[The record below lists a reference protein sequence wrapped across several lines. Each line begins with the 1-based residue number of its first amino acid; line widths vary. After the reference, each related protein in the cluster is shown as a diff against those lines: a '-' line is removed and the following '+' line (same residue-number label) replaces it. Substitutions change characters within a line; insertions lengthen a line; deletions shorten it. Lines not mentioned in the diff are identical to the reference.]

1 MLRDLTGQKKVDPQT
16 VIAAIKSL
24 QQKGWEVNPHTV
36 ADEAKIPRSAVYR
49 NAELME
55 LINRARNEAAGEPA
69 AADLS
74 ARVKEL
80 EKRNAQLEEQLRH
93 LEAEY
98 QSLAA
103 SSQDAWQQGYQAG
116 LAEGRA
122 EAASASPGEQTS
134 AGFYAHAGD
143 KEAVAGMPADKP
155 ESPAAG
161 QAEAAEAAESYA
173 VPEIDFSAPASEGEY
188 VSQEWLEQQGA
199 AAGAHEE
206 PAAYEQAGG
215 CDQDEEPSQ
224 YEGYFTRA
232 AQGQTEAD
240 AGEYGEAAEQWQEYS
255 QFAQAGEAA
264 DDEAFQEAE
273 QQWRSGLEDGAAP
286 YDPTA
291 QFEGGEA
298 VEQEGGSDTKTPPI
312 SEEELRDLLKYRFG
326 RSQPE
331 QAKDVEAE
339 KKLAGT
345 KFVGGA
351 RPTQEL
357 PKRDFVVRNVPPDIR
372 KACLVLGLRP
382 EELTRETVHK
392 AWKKEMAN
400 PGTHPDVGGD
410 TEIAVYINTAKDTL
424 MRWLDAQAPKLGKQ
438 FGKSAREPAR
448 SSEPPA
454 AQGGAQGERHAERPE
469 QEPDAT

>member
-49 NAELME
+49 NAELMD
-55 LINRARNEAAGEPA
+55 LINRARNEAGGAP

-74 ARVKEL
+74 TRVQEL
-80 EKRNAQLEEQLRH
+80 EKLNAELEEQLKH

-103 SSQDAWQQGYQAG
+103 STQDAWQQGYQAG

-122 EAASASPGEQTS
+122 EAASASPAEQTS
-134 AGFYAHAGD
+134 AGFYAHADEQQTVSGEPD
-143 KEAVAGMPADKP
+143 EQP
-155 ESPAAG
+155 ERAHAA
-161 QAEAAEAAESYA
+161 QAEADEPAVSYA
-173 VPEIDFSAPASEGEY
+173 VPDIDFSTPESEGEY
-188 VSQEWLEQQGA
+188 VSREWLEQRDTH
-199 AAGAHEE
+199 AGTQEE
-206 PAAYEQAGG
+206 SAAYEHAGG
-215 CDQDEEPSQ
+215 SEKDEEPSL

-232 AQGQTEAD
+232 DQGQADED
-240 AGEYGEAAEQWQEYS
+240 AGEYGEAAGQWQEYS
-255 QFAQAGEAA
+255 QFDQAAEPAAGDAFAEGEREWHAGM
-264 DDEAFQEAE
+264 EE
-273 QQWRSGLEDGAAP
+273 GAAP
-286 YDPTA
+286 YEPTA
-291 QFEGGEA
+291 EFEGDEPG
-298 VEQEGGSDTKTPPI
+298 EQESGSDAKTPPI
-312 SEEELRDLLKYRFG
+312 SEDELRDLLKYRFG
-326 RSQPE
+326 RPQPE
-331 QAKDVEAE
+331 QAKDAEAD

-351 RPTQEL
+351 RQTQEL

-454 AQGGAQGERHAERPE
+454 AQGERHAERRE
-469 QEPDAT
+469 EEPDAQPDAT